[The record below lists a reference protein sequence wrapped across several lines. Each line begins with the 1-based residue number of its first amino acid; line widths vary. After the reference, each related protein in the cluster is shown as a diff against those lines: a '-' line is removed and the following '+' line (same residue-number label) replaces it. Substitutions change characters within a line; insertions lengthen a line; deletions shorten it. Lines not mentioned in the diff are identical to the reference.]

1 MNKDTKKTQRLQP
14 VFDFESI
21 SKDHQSAERFV
32 RRLLDAASL
41 LVPDK
46 DWTEDDLREVLDVA
60 PAEGGD
66 IVPVLS
72 ARQYRKRLREEAAR
86 ADRYKQT
93 FSTMIVGLADRG
105 DTEDYASVL
114 DALIERLRK
123 TDLVFLYKRHVAILL
138 PHTGAPVLTTLV
150 GRIRALIAAVASMDA
165 DEIAIDSCSYPS
177 HGMSSGEALLAWA
190 DQNLKE

>member
-1 MNKDTKKTQRLQP
+1 MSKETQKTQRLQP

-21 SKDHQSAERFV
+21 SKDHKSAERFV
-32 RRLLDAASL
+32 RRLLDAATL
-41 LVPDK
+41 LVPDREWS
-46 DWTEDDLREVLDVA
+46 DEDLREVIEFA
-60 PAEGGD
+60 GASASEA
-66 IVPVLS
+66 VPVLS

-93 FSTMIVGLADRG
+93 FSTMIVKLAEKGED
-105 DTEDYASVL
+105 EDYASVL

-123 TDLVFLYKRHVAILL
+123 TDLVFLYKRHVAILM

-165 DEIAIDSCSYPS
+165 DEIGIESCSYPS
-177 HGMSSGEALLAWA
+177 REMASADTLLAWA
-190 DQNLKE
+190 DGNLKE